1 MSALVQQFVETI
13 DNRSRSKRE
22 KRVWRHVAETLRPV
36 YHTWHAVSRAADD
49 VIAQVTSSL
58 RDMTRDGMDPGPH
71 FDWVPEPLRVHIQTR
86 SPHHYSYTFNCGHR
100 TVTVYL
106 HVLESKHD
114 PCEVLR
120 LVWMWMHTLER
131 LGKRSNPEGKQNNPE
146 GKRSNPDRSE
156 CSPELSIYLYL
167 SDARKEWPV
176 VAGAALKDEHVNT
189 AFTVPCGRPRNA
201 IYVFRE
207 EEWFK
212 VLIHETMHAL
222 GLDYSDYD
230 SKEPVSGAGG
240 GDNHPQDHRDHAY
253 EAYSECWAEWFA
265 ATVRL
270 YEYGTPAER
279 RMPMNPSALARYLA
293 LEASWAHR
301 QCGRIWA
308 WFNGDEDRLRQHDPY
323 VFDYYVLK
331 HVLMVHADAFVDW
344 CAAHHLP
351 GAPLFVFDPAHVPQ
365 FREWLKARYSETPR
379 CLPPSR
385 MGEALDNSLRMSL
398 WGD

>member
-1 MSALVQQFVETI
+1 MSALVQQFVENVEKRRNGTEGTEGSKRR
-13 DNRSRSKRE
+13 RSSSSKRE
-22 KRVWRHVAETLRPV
+22 KHIWRHVAETLRPV
-36 YHTWHAVSRAADD
+36 YDTWHAVSRGADD
-49 VIAQVTSSL
+49 VVTQATASL
-58 RDMTRDGMDPGPH
+58 RDLTRDGMDQGPH
-71 FDWVPEPLRVHIQTR
+71 FDWVPEPLRVHIQTVSDRQR

-114 PCEVLR
+114 PREVLR
-120 LVWMWMHTLER
+120 LVWTWMHTLER
-131 LGKRSNPEGKQNNPE
+131 LGERSNP
-146 GKRSNPDRSE
+146 E

-176 VAGAALKDEHVNT
+176 VAGAALKEEHVNSG
-189 AFTVPCGRPRNA
+189 FTVPCGRPRNA

-222 GLDYSDYD
+222 GLDYSAT
-230 SKEPVSGAGG
+230 SLSGG
-240 GDNHPQDHRDHAY
+240 GDDHHDHDHAF

-270 YEYGTPAER
+270 YEYGTITER

-293 LEASWAHR
+293 LEASWAQR

-331 HVLMVHADAFVDW
+331 HVMMVHADAFVDW

-351 GAPLFVFDPAHVPQ
+351 DAPLFVFDPARVPQ
-365 FREWLKARYSETPR
+365 FREWLKARYDETPR
-379 CLPPSR
+379 CLPPSHT
-385 MGEALDNSLRMSL
+385 GEGSDNSLRMSL